1 MATPSNR
8 TGCRLSLDLRIHQA
22 LQERPIVSLRKL
34 VDRTNLSFPAVSA
47 GMKILENLG
56 VAQELTGRRRNRLFG
71 YGRYIAI
78 LGEGTEPL

>member
-1 MATPSNR
+1 MRILVN
-8 TGCRLSLDLRIHQA
+8 LR
-22 LQERPIVSLRKL
+22 
-34 VDRTNLSFPAVSA
+34 
-47 GMKILENLG
+47 